1 MRVMNLNQLSYLV
14 EAVRL
19 GSFSMAA
26 TQLYVTPQT
35 VSKAIGELEDE
46 LGITLF
52 VRNGRRLVVT
62 DEARLVAEKAENVL
76 ACVSDMEGL
85 ATQLRSRFDTVP
97 ERIVLAVA
105 SSPLRGVLVP
115 ECLLSRFSEQYPRV
129 ELVVRRNGS
138 ESCLT
143 AVQQGLVD
151 AAVTLGRTTREGLCW
166 TQICPA
172 VFGVTMSKNHPLAAH
187 GAVSIA
193 EVACFPVATP
203 MDFRCAYRIIE
214 HQFEARSVEPPYT
227 DVDPTP
233 EAHREFLSMNGVMF
247 TAREPKL
254 DALYPDAVTKPL
266 VKADSISI
274 PLCLVFHEDNN
285 NPAISLLQ
293 FELLRVACRLSHAS
307 HPLKN

>member
-1 MRVMNLNQLSYLV
+1 MNFNQLSYLV
-14 EAVRL
+14 EAARL

-35 VSKAIGELEDE
+35 VSKALGEFEDE

-62 DEARLVAEKAENVL
+62 DEARLIAEKAENVL

-85 ATQLRSRFDTVP
+85 AAQLRSRSDAVP
-97 ERIVLAVA
+97 ERIALAVA

-115 ECLLSRFSEQYPRV
+115 ECLLTPFSEQYPRV

-151 AAVTLGRTTREGLCW
+151 AAVTLGRTTREGLRW

-172 VFGVTMSKNHPLAAH
+172 VFDVTMSKNHPLAAH
-187 GAVSIA
+187 DAVSIA

-214 HQFEARSVEPPYT
+214 HQFEARSAELPYT

-274 PLCLVFHEDNN
+274 PLCLVFREDND

-307 HPLKN
+307 RPLNN